1 MSVSE
6 PFHPAVV
13 HFPIV
18 LILLGTLLAVISF
31 FRSEWIP
38 PYLTAS
44 ILSLGAL
51 GTVAATWTGDEDEE
65 RAERAL
71 QRAEQV
77 LDEHEEWGERSR
89 NLAILGALAAV
100 AAAVSQKR
108 SARIFRSTKAL
119 TAVISLG
126 ASWFVLEAGHYGGQ
140 LVYRYGVGVSENGQA
155 DSLKTDVRNKSRQS
169 DED

>member
-1 MSVSE
+1 MSLPE

-13 HFPIV
+13 HFPIA
-18 LILLGTLLAVISF
+18 LILLGALLAVISF
-31 FRSEWIP
+31 FRAGWIP
-38 PYLTAS
+38 PYLTAF

-65 RAERAL
+65 RAEKAL

-77 LDEHEEWGERSR
+77 LDEHEEWGERAR

-108 SARIFRSTKAL
+108 SARVFRSTTAL

-140 LVYRYGVGVSENGQA
+140 LVYRHGVGVSQSGLA
-155 DSLKTDVRNKSRQS
+155 DSLNTDVRKKSRHR